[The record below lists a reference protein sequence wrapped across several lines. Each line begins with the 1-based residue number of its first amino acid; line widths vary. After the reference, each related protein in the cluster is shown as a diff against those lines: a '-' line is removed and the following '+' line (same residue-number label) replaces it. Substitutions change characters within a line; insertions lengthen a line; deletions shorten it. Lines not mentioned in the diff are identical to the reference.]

1 MLYLHNI
8 YHKVLHEML
17 LSPNCYLKPLYQ
29 LMLSINKDKFFYSLT
44 NNAWNRKIIC
54 YVEED
59 FNSSYYNLW

>member
-1 MLYLHNI
+1 
-8 YHKVLHEML
+8 
-17 LSPNCYLKPLYQ
+17 
-29 LMLSINKDKFFYSLT
+29 MLSINKDKFFYSLT